1 MALGPI
7 SGRRMIFAVYL
18 VLLHV
23 SLGYLIFDLVRQRS
37 QTSIPVITSP
47 TELEPTHTPE
57 PQSTPCAIAETS
69 PTPELPSAQPISGLQ
84 MIIPVAGIRA
94 DQLVDTFT
102 AARGTGRNHDAIDIM
117 APAGTPVLAAV
128 KGEIVKFFDSVPGG
142 ITIYQASEDKRFMYY
157 YAHLQ
162 RRADPLVPG
171 AVVEQGTVIGYVGD
185 TGNAGAG
192 NFHLHFSIA
201 RVADPKR
208 YWEGSYLNP
217 YPFLKTGTLPN

>member
-1 MALGPI
+1 
-7 SGRRMIFAVYL
+7 L

-23 SLGYLIFDLVRQRS
+23 LVGYLLFDLVRRKYQS
-37 QTSIPVITSP
+37 TDYIVTSP
-47 TELEPTHTPE
+47 TEPEERHTPE
-57 PQSTPCAIAETS
+57 PPSTPFATPEASPSQPELTTS
-69 PTPELPSAQPISGLQ
+69 PVSGRP
-84 MIIPVAGIRA
+84 MMIPVAGITA

-102 AARGTGRNHDAIDIM
+102 ASRANGRDHDAIDIM

-128 KGEIVKFFDSVPGG
+128 KGQIVKFFDSVPGG

-162 RRADPLVPG
+162 RRADGLTEG
-171 AVVEQGTVIGYVGD
+171 TVVEQGTVIGYVGD

-192 NFHLHFSIA
+192 NYHLHFSIA

-217 YPFLKTGTLPN
+217 FPYLKSGTLPN